1 MNFPLCGLYQRPRPY
16 RLLCYTH
23 LTDILMRHD
32 GGTSTEPNPPLPTT
46 NLHKRAPARKQGE
59 LGELDA
65 QAGFS
70 AQPRPARTATS
81 GGDEPGDGDD
91 GNRGGDAH
99 AGRGGGSSGS
109 PAAAGG
115 GGGAAAPQGQGGN
128 DGAAGREAGG
138 GGQWESISSISGR
151 TGSLTDV
158 MAHELVVDS
167 LVRLALVTE
176 GETAHEVMS
185 VLEHERGRARVRER
199 LGRGAIG
206 PMEEAV
212 AKVGTVWYAQVV

>member
-1 MNFPLCGLYQRPRPY
+1 M
-16 RLLCYTH
+16 
-23 LTDILMRHD
+23 
-32 GGTSTEPNPPLPTT
+32 STEPNRLPYPHALLPTKYLKT
-46 NLHKRAPARKQGE
+46 RAPARQQGE

-70 AQPRPARTATS
+70 TQPRPARAATS

-99 AGRGGGSSGS
+99 AVRGGGSSGS
-109 PAAAGG
+109 PAAG
-115 GGGAAAPQGQGGN
+115 GGGAAAPQGQGGD
-128 DGAAGREAGG
+128 DGGAGRQAGC

-158 MAHELVVDS
+158 MAHELVIGC

-176 GETAHEVMS
+176 GETAHEVMY
-185 VLEHERGRARVRER
+185 VLEHERGRARARER
-199 LGRGAIG
+199 LGREAIG
-206 PMEEAV
+206 PMEEVV
-212 AKVGTVWYAQVV
+212 AKVGTVWYAQVVYRKRKANGVSLHCVCSARCCTRWK